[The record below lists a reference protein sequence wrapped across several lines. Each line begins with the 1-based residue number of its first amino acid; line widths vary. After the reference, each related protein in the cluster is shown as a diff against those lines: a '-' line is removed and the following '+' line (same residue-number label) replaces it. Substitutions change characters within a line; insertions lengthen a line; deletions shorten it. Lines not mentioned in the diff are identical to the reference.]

1 MHFVCMNSPTPDFAD
16 RLNHVWASMKIFATL
31 IFAILI
37 FALLLGSA
45 FAQGAAEPLPAPVL
59 APAMSV
65 FDLIKTN
72 FLSPAGLAGLVLT
85 VLGIIGKFAWATEKR
100 KRVLAL
106 AVKNAFH
113 IVEDVGNEL
122 DGEDNFDKAARG
134 LLEADK
140 WMVAN
145 GWRAMTAQETAV
157 AKLELQAKHGEEIA
171 KAKVLSTA
179 AVAVD
184 AVVAEA
190 AKVIEAATTDANPS
204 AP

>member
-1 MHFVCMNSPTPDFAD
+1 MNSSTPDFAE
-16 RLNHVWASMKIFATL
+16 RLDHVWAAMKVYVTL
-31 IFAILI
+31 VLAILL
-37 FALLLGSA
+37 FLVLLGSA
-45 FAQGAAEPLPAPVL
+45 FAQPAAEPLPAPVL

-140 WMVAN
+140 WMLAN

-157 AKLELQAKHGEEIA
+157 AKLELQARHGEEIA
-171 KAKVLSTA
+171 KSKVLSSA

-184 AVVAEA
+184 EVVAEA
-190 AKVIEAATTDANPS
+190 AKMITAATIANPP